1 MTDTDDEAAT
11 GIDDSAALSDAVADE
26 HATALAEAAAI
37 SSIGA
42 SSSTRTRRD
51 APRRGP
57 YHLALPTTAPPYA
70 SPAGP
75 LATYRAGVAK

>member
-42 SSSTRTRRD
+42 SSTRTRRD

-57 YHLALPTTAPPYA
+57 YHLALSTTAPPYA

>member
-11 GIDDSAALSDAVADE
+11 GTDDSAALSDAVADE
-26 HATALAEAAAI
+26 HATALAEAAAT

-42 SSSTRTRRD
+42 ISSTRARRD

-57 YHLALPTTAPPYA
+57 YHLALPTTAPPNA